1 MKHLLLNDACYK
13 NNKEEI
19 ILGITIENKLN
30 FDSHI
35 RNMCKNS
42 GQKLNA
48 LSRILLF
55 LNKDQKRSI
64 LNVMMKSQ
72 FSYSLN
78 LNFFVHNNLTIR
90 QTKSS

>member
-1 MKHLLLNDACYK
+1 MCIVRDIENETFTFKDACYK
-13 NNKEEI
+13 NNTEEI

-42 GQKLNA
+42 DQKLNA

-72 FSYSLN
+72 FSYCL
-78 LNFFVHNNLTIR
+78 LI
-90 QTKSS
+90 

>member
-1 MKHLLLNDACYK
+1 MCIVRDIENETFTFKDACYK
-13 NNKEEI
+13 NNKKEI

-64 LNVMMKSQ
+64 LNVMTKSQ
-72 FSYSLN
+72 FSYCL
-78 LNFFVHNNLTIR
+78 LI
-90 QTKSS
+90 

>member
-48 LSRILLF
+48 LSRISVF
-55 LNKDQKRSI
+55 LNKDQKRAFLMSWW
-64 LNVMMKSQ
+64 
-72 FSYSLN
+72 SLN
-78 LNFFVHNNLTIR
+78 LVIV
-90 QTKSS
+90 S